1 MSGPLEGPTAQEDD
15 MRTSLGTTQA
25 LRHSAKA
32 DMASWCVLGTSA
44 IVENLGLAYT
54 SDRQPKFERPED
66 T

>member
-1 MSGPLEGPTAQEDD
+1 
-15 MRTSLGTTQA
+15 MRTSLGTTQT

-32 DMASWCVLGTSA
+32 GMAAWCVLGTSA